1 MAAFNSPFDRLRAK
15 FDASELEC
23 PACGYVDTDGGWRVT
38 TSGSRVQYQF
48 VCPTCDAVETRV
60 MRLE

>member
-1 MAAFNSPFDRLRAK
+1 MSSYQSPFDRLRAK
-15 FDASELEC
+15 FDESELEC
-23 PACGYVDTDGGWRVT
+23 PACGYEADGGWRVS

>member
-1 MAAFNSPFDRLRAK
+1 MSSFRSPFERLRAK
-15 FDASELEC
+15 FDESELKC
-23 PACGYVDTDGGWRVT
+23 PACGYMDTDGGWRVS

-48 VCPTCDAVETRV
+48 ICPTCHAIETRE